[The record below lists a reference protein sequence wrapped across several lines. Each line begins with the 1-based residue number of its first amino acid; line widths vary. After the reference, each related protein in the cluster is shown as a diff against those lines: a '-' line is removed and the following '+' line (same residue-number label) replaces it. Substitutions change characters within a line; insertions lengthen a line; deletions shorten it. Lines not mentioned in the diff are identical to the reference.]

1 MSGEM
6 GKALAKNIKTRM
18 PREQLEEYL
27 GNLFKQV
34 RMCTLVTSRDDVP
47 RGTPLE
53 YFADGLIL
61 YCSPDPG
68 IKTRNLK
75 TNTNVSVSIC
85 NTLHPDWET
94 EWETVWGVQVTGK
107 GETFEDGAPEHTR
120 GIEVI
125 DFKGFLRALGM
136 DDSKLPEGRKILKIT
151 PSKIELTDFSLIAK
165 GFATKQVWEAK
176 E

>member
-1 MSGEM
+1 M

-53 YFADGLIL
+53 YFADGLTL

-75 TNTNVSVSIC
+75 TNTNVSLSVY
-85 NTLHPDWET
+85 NVHHPDWET
-94 EWETVWGVQVTGK
+94 KWDTYWGIQVTGT
-107 GETFEDGAPEHTR
+107 GVMYEDGDPEHAR
-120 GIEVI
+120 GVEVI
-125 DFKGFLRALGM
+125 DFRGFLRALGM
-136 DDSKLPEGRKILKIT
+136 DDSKFPEGRKMLKIT
-151 PSKIELTDFSLIAK
+151 PSKIELTHFGLISQ
-165 GFATKQVWEAK
+165 GFAPRQVWEADK
-176 E
+176 